1 MQVSTQPS
9 ARERLL
15 ATAASLFY
23 DRGITATG
31 VDTVVAESGVS
42 KPTLYAHF
50 GTKERLVAAV
60 LADRH
65 ARRCAE
71 LPAWVDGHAR
81 TPRARLLAVFDW
93 LEEFYAE
100 GGARGCAFVNA
111 AVETP
116 DRDSPARQA
125 AREQKTWQRDYL
137 ESLAEAAHLRG
148 PHALA
153 VQLQLL
159 IEGVHARV
167 AVDGDPGLAR
177 EAVEQARA
185 AARTLVRAAS

>member
-1 MQVSTQPS
+1 MSAQPS

-15 ATAASLFY
+15 ATATTLFY

-50 GTKERLVAAV
+50 RTKEQLVAAV

-65 ARRCAE
+65 ARRRDE
-71 LPAWVDGHAR
+71 LPAWVEAHAR

-93 LEEFYAE
+93 LEEYYAD

-116 DRDSPARQA
+116 DRDSPARRT
-125 AREQKTWQRDYL
+125 ARQQKTWQRDYL
-137 ESLAEAAHLRG
+137 ESLARAARLRR

-159 IEGVHARV
+159 MEGVHARV
-167 AVDGDPGLAR
+167 AVDGDPELTQ
-177 EAVEQARA
+177 EAIAQARA

>member
-1 MQVSTQPS
+1 MNADNRPS
-9 ARERLL
+9 SRERLL
-15 ATAASLFY
+15 ATATTLFY

-31 VDTVVAESGVS
+31 VDTIVAASGVS

-50 GTKERLVAAV
+50 RTKEQLVAAV
-60 LADRH
+60 LAGRH
-65 ARRCAE
+65 ARRRAE
-71 LPAWVDGHAR
+71 LPAWVDAHAH
-81 TPRARLLAVFDW
+81 TPRARVLAVFDW
-93 LEEFYAE
+93 LDEFYAD

-125 AREQKTWQRDYL
+125 AREQKAWLRDYL
-137 ESLAEAAHLRG
+137 ESLARAARLRR

-167 AVDGDPGLAR
+167 AVDGDPELAR
-177 EAVEQARA
+177 EAITQARA

>member
-1 MQVSTQPS
+1 MGASNQPS

-15 ATAASLFY
+15 TTATALFY

-31 VDTVVAESGVS
+31 VDTVVAASGVS

-50 GTKERLVAAV
+50 RTKEQLVAAV

-65 ARRCAE
+65 TRRRAE
-71 LPAWVDGHAR
+71 LPAWVDAHAR
-81 TPRARLLAVFDW
+81 SPRARVLAVFDW
-93 LEEFYAE
+93 LEEFHAD

-111 AVETP
+111 AAEIP
-116 DRDSPARQA
+116 DRDSPARQT
-125 AREQKTWQRDYL
+125 AREQKSWLREYL
-137 ESLAEAAHLRG
+137 ESLARAAHLRR

-159 IEGVHARV
+159 VEGVHARV
-167 AVDGDPGLAR
+167 AVDGDPELAR
-177 EAVEQARA
+177 EAITQARA
-185 AARTLVRAAS
+185 AARTLVRAAA